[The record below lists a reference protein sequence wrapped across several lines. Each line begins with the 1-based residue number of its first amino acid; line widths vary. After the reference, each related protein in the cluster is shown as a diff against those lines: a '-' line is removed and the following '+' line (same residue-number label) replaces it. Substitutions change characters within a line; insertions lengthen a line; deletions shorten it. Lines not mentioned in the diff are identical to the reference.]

1 MLLYFINI
9 IMMFQIVGLGS
20 KYIEQIFFSD
30 IY

>member
-1 MLLYFINI
+1 MLLYSFSI

-20 KYIEQIFFSD
+20 KYIEKIFFSD